1 MSRRVTYSDSF
12 SGETDRGIRS
22 ILCMEDNDSGDYM
35 RKLKRVLLNVI
46 NNELTARQKEIIM
59 LYYFKDMDI
68 VRIAELLGVTPQ
80 AVSAAMKR
88 ARLKIY
94 RFMQYYI
101 SCP

>member
-1 MSRRVTYSDSF
+1 MSRRQIYSDSF

-22 ILCMEDNDSGDYM
+22 ILNDNDECSDEFI
-35 RKLKRVLLNVI
+35 RKLKKVMLNVI
-46 NNELTARQKEIIM
+46 NNELTSRQKEIIM

-68 VRIAELLGVTPQ
+68 VRISKLLGITPQ
-80 AVSAAMKR
+80 AVSALMKR

-101 SCP
+101 K